1 MAIETLQKRTLE
13 ATPFES
19 STPERVVVGLHM
31 ESGHLTFSGG
41 KQGNA
46 VIVAD
51 PPMLILTASADMTRF
66 FSVEFR
72 VETPGFEF
80 PPPPDGAFRFPVG
93 QNDAGFQVPRDTPE
107 QTTLTIFN
115 GLKGGEQDLTSFDIG
130 LQSVLL
136 PGDLATDQPVLR
148 TTATTWHDPS
158 ILWDPPQG

>member
-13 ATPFES
+13 ATRFEGS
-19 STPERVVVGLHM
+19 APEQVIVGLHM

-80 PPPPDGAFRFPVG
+80 PPPPGGAFRFPVG
-93 QNDAGFQVPRDTPE
+93 QNDAGFQVPRDAPK

-115 GLKGGEQDLTSFDIG
+115 GLKGSQQDLTSFEVG
-130 LQSVLL
+130 LQPVPL
-136 PGDLATDQPVLR
+136 LATDQVVLR
-148 TTATTWHDPS
+148 ATTTTWHDPS

>member
-13 ATPFES
+13 ATRFES
-19 STPERVVVGLHM
+19 SAPERVIVGLHM
-31 ESGHLTFSGG
+31 ETGHLTFSGG
-41 KQGNA
+41 EQGNA

-51 PPMLILTASADMTRF
+51 PPMLILRASADMTRF

-93 QNDAGFQVPRDTPE
+93 KNDAGFQVPRDAPK

-115 GLKGGEQDLTSFDIG
+115 GLKGDEHNLTNFEVG
-130 LQSVLL
+130 LQPVQL
-136 PGDLATDQPVLR
+136 LATDQGALQA
-148 TTATTWHDPS
+148 TATTWHDPS